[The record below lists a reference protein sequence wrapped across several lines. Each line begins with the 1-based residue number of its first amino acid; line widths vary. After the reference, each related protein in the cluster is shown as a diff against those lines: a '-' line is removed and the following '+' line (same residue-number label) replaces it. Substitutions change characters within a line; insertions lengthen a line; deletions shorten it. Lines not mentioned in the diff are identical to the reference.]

1 MTEAKILDQLTQ
13 IFREIFDNNDIT
25 LNMDTTAEDIEGW
38 DSFNHINIIVAAE
51 TRFSIKFATAEIEGL
66 RNVGELVELIAKK
79 TQRG

>member
-1 MTEAKILDQLTQ
+1 MTEAKILEQLVQ

-51 TRFSIKFATAEIEGL
+51 MRFSIKFATAEIEGL